1 MLMKETSITLRMKK
15 KLKKMMVKKKM
26 MMKKTNMMMKHNIIM
41 MVNIMMIVTMFECHL
56 CNHVSFE

>member
-15 KLKKMMVKKKM
+15 KLKKMMVKKKKM

-41 MVNIMMIVTMFECHL
+41 FECHL